1 MRLTKKHI
9 LSQLPEKTY
18 MHEGFVGELPA
29 EMIHNSIR
37 SGEWDFE
44 EFDEVYE
51 EYESEVYFSNLD
63 YYLAQLREDLAGD
76 FPIDR
81 VIAQTDKYIDEI
93 REELELRDAGKS
105 PFEKALRN
113 TDPVAAYM
121 KVYYVEDPFATDDP
135 DDALAQM
142 YEELGIAERTEEL
155 DKKLEELRTNSQG
168 GNLCIMFNTTGE
180 EFVNLSNGSDF
191 FDLNDTPQT
200 IEFFGDVHLCIMDR
214 MNGSGHNV
222 TINTPIVFPFD
233 RSRLYVDSVAGGY
246 SYTHEVIGEYSTIWD
261 GTGIKIYKNENDTT
275 TV

>member
-1 MRLTKKHI
+1 MRLTKKEI
-9 LSQLPEKTY
+9 ISRLPDKTY
-18 MHEGFVGELPA
+18 MYEDFDFVGEFPD
-29 EMIHNSIR
+29 EMIHNSVR
-37 SGEWDFE
+37 TGEWDFE
-44 EFDEVYE
+44 KFDEVHG
-51 EYESEVYFSNLD
+51 EYASEVYFSNLD

-81 VIAQTDKYIDEI
+81 VEAQTNKHLGEI
-93 REELELRDAGKS
+93 REELELRNAGKS

-121 KVYYVEDPFATDDP
+121 KVFYVEDPFCTDDP
-135 DDALAQM
+135 DEVLAQM
-142 YEELGIAERTEEL
+142 YEELGISERTEEL

-180 EFVNLSNGSDF
+180 EFVGWTDNPD
-191 FDLNDTPQT
+191 T

-222 TINTPIVFPFD
+222 SIKTPIVLPFD

-246 SYTHEVIGEYSTIWD
+246 SYTHEVLGEYPTIWD
-261 GTGIKIYKNENDTT
+261 GTGIKIYTKTT
-275 TV
+275 PTPT